1 MEKGIMAEQQ
11 EMDVGIYTLLLCPCE
26 RRERL
31 DVLIVTFSSGSGCW
45 GDLDCTREPSPALS
59 RDGNTPKSAKRNL

>member
-1 MEKGIMAEQQ
+1 MAEQQ

-31 DVLIVTFSSGSGCW
+31 DVLIVAFSSGSGCW

-59 RDGNTPKSAKRNL
+59 R